1 MMDFYESILAK
12 KLGGGGGG
20 ITPTGTITLS
30 QNGTFDVYDY
40 ASATVDV
47 SAEPTGT
54 LSITQNGI
62 YNVAQ
67 YASADVN
74 VSGGGG
80 DEYIQIIDRTVSGQY
95 SNSSITTTGAYA
107 FACCLN
113 LETISLPNCTTVDK
127 GAFTECSKLNNVSLP
142 ACTSVGQQAFYYCSS
157 LGQIYLPEC
166 TALNNNAFISC
177 TKLSTASFPKCSNIR
192 TGAFSSCKKLES
204 LYLMN
209 TSVITISTNV
219 FTSSPMGQ
227 SSWLGHYGSIYV
239 PQSLLATYQSATN
252 WTSLSARL
260 VGV

>member
-1 MMDFYESILAK
+1 MFQECSNLD
-12 KLGGGGGG
+12 KL
-20 ITPTGTITLS
+20 
-30 QNGTFDVYDY
+30 
-40 ASATVDV
+40 DV
-47 SAEPTGT
+47 SNFKTNKVTDMSFMFNNCSNLIDLDVSDFNTE
-54 LSITQNGI
+54 
-62 YNVAQ
+62 NVT
-67 YASADVN
+67 N
-74 VSGGGG
+74 M
-80 DEYIQIIDRTVSGQY
+80 
-95 SNSSITTTGAYA
+95 
-107 FACCLN
+107 
-113 LETISLPNCTTVDK
+113 ISM
-127 GAFTECSKLNNVSLP
+127 FQECSKLNNVSLP
-142 ACTSVGQQAFYYCSS
+142 VCTSIGQQAFYYCSS